1 MSLENIRYLLLWCT
15 IINYAWIILW
25 FLLVV
30 LGRQWMYKLWGKW
43 FHLSNEQFDFLNFT
57 GMMLYKIGVLL
68 FNLVPLIALYIVK

>member
-15 IINYAWIILW
+15 IINYAWMILW

>member
-1 MSLENIRYLLLWCT
+1 MSLEKIRYLLLWCT
-15 IINYAWIILW
+15 IINYAWIVLW

-30 LGRQWMYKLWGKW
+30 LGREWIYRLWGRW
-43 FHLSNEQFDFLNFT
+43 FQLSTEQFDRLNFT

>member
-1 MSLENIRYLLLWCT
+1 MSLEKIRYLLLWCT

-43 FHLSNEQFDFLNFT
+43 FHLSNERFDFLNFT